1 MYVPQRRAVKCI
13 PNNYLCSFIYSV
25 RSVPNNIGGI
35 NQYLSI
41 QRVSSPIAI
50 K

>member
-1 MYVPQRRAVKCI
+1 MYVPQRRAVKCT
-13 PNNYLCSFIYSV
+13 PNNYLCSLIYSV
-25 RSVPNNIGGI
+25 SIPNNVGGI